1 MAQMP
6 ERAKIRC
13 GRARAASRCSW
24 RQRRHTV
31 VPYPRSWVQL
41 VVEMDGADGTAK
53 LLVGTLLLDEQ
64 RGQDGTFDR
73 PAARLPDLS
82 APDGPTVSDSEHS
95 PHQMC
100 DVLLHPLPRPP
111 LPELR
116 EQELVG
122 VRDVVGEVLLEGTGH
137 PGVEHHEHRLF
148 IERERTIVRVH

>member
-13 GRARAASRCSW
+13 WRARAASRCSW

-31 VPYPRSWVQL
+31 VPYPRSWEQL
-41 VVEMDGADGTAK
+41 VVGRGDADGTAG

-73 PAARLPDLS
+73 SAARLPDRPALTPP
-82 APDGPTVSDSEHS
+82 AVGDSEHS

-100 DVLLHPLPRPP
+100 DMLLHPLPRPP
-111 LPELR
+111 LPELG
-116 EQELVG
+116 EQNLVG
-122 VRDVVGEVLLEGTGH
+122 MGDV
-137 PGVEHHEHRLF
+137 
-148 IERERTIVRVH
+148 I